1 MGNLVI
7 KAALAYLEKHP
18 EVIEQLVEAL
28 IKNLLKELTEKF
40 D

>member
-7 KAALAYLEKHP
+7 KAALAYLQKHP

-28 IKNLLKELTEKF
+28 IKKLIEDLTKKEA
-40 D
+40 